1 MAPIPAAG
9 SDRAAAVL
17 LASGTPTYDASSRAP
32 PARDASDGRSVQGR
46 TLYLGTFRLRQ
57 DGRLSHAPDGQED
70 RPRQGGKL
78 FGCAWRGRSEARR
91 VGNESVGKRRS
102 RCSPY
107 NSTKKILHSQQPP

>member
-32 PARDASDGRSVQGR
+32 PDRDASDGRSVQGR

-57 DGRLSHAPDGQED
+57 DGRLSPAQDGQAD
-70 RPRQGGKL
+70 RPRQGGQL
-78 FGCAWRGRSEARR
+78 FGCAWRGACHEAPGLRQSGRADRSVEHTSELQSLMRISYA
-91 VGNESVGKRRS
+91 VF
-102 RCSPY
+102 
-107 NSTKKILHSQQPP
+107 